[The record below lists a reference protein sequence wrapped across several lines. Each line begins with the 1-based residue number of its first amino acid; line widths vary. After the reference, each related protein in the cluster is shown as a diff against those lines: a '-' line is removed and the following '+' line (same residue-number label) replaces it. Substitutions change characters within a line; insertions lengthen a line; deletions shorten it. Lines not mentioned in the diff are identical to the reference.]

1 MKNFNESSKV
11 SILKCRTNKICKVL
25 NTVSHEI
32 FTLIQAFLITWGF
45 FFFLILCDYDISSHS
60 TIAPIESDYVPS
72 VFYIALIAN
81 FFVLCINIFYLAKS
95 EVVTTLPRKKYI
107 LNLII
112 DIIYTFLISLL
123 MFVKFPIR
131 HGLFGNFI
139 MTCAVLIITNW
150 VTSAIIDATNTP
162 DERYSTSFKM
172 TGTDVQVDTVIHD
185 EIKDTSLTL
194 STTSLDEVEFI
205 NTLLQMLKENPSL
218 PIFCRVDG
226 EIIDDNEL
234 CKIGRLRTYR
244 APQIDACSVAFENK
258 IIVKS
263 DGDYDIWFQDLFGD
277 EHLPDIDNIYEYKK
291 KRVDA
296 AVDWQEVILLEI
308 YTP

>member
-1 MKNFNESSKV
+1 MKNFNESTKV
-11 SILKCRTNKICKVL
+11 SILKYRTNKICKVL
-25 NTVSHEI
+25 NTVSREI
-32 FTLIQAFLITWGF
+32 FTLIRAFLITWGF
-45 FFFLILCDYDISSHS
+45 CFFFMLCDYDYLSQS
-60 TIAPIESDYVPS
+60 TITLIESDYVS
-72 VFYIALIAN
+72 CVLNIALLAN
-81 FFVLCINIFYLAKS
+81 ICVLCINIFYLTKS

-107 LNLII
+107 LNLVT
-112 DIIYTFLISLL
+112 DIIYTFIILL
-123 MFVKFPIR
+123 PVKFPI
-131 HGLFGNFI
+131 GQELFGNFI
-139 MTCAVLIITNW
+139 TICAVLIITNC
-150 VTSAIIDATNTP
+150 VTSAIIDATNTS
-162 DERYSTSFKM
+162 DVRYSTSFDV
-172 TGTDVQVDTVIHD
+172 TGSDVQVDAV
-185 EIKDTSLTL
+185 IKDEVKDISYTL
-194 STTSLDEVEFI
+194 STNSLDEVEFI

-244 APQIDACSVAFENK
+244 APQIDACSVAFEDK

-277 EHLPDIDNIYEYKK
+277 ENLPGIDSDNMHEYKK

>member
-11 SILKCRTNKICKVL
+11 TILKYRTNKICKVL
-25 NTVSHEI
+25 NIVSHEM
-32 FTLIQAFLITWGF
+32 FALIQAFLITWGF
-45 FFFLILCDYDISSHS
+45 FFFFMLCDYDLSSHS

-72 VFYIALIAN
+72 VFYIALIAD
-81 FFVLCINIFYLAKS
+81 FFVLCINIFYLAQS

-162 DERYSTSFKM
+162 DYSTSFKI

-185 EIKDTSLTL
+185 EVKDTSLTL
-194 STTSLDEVEFI
+194 STNSLDEVEFI

-244 APQIDACSVAFENK
+244 APQIDAFSVAFEDK
-258 IIVKS
+258 IIIMS
-263 DGDYDIWFQDLFGD
+263 DDDYDIWFQDLFGD
-277 EHLPDIDNIYEYKK
+277 EHLPNIDNIYDYKK

-296 AVDWQEVILLEI
+296 AVDWQKVILLEI

>member
-1 MKNFNESSKV
+1 MKNFNESSKA
-11 SILKCRTNKICKVL
+11 SILKYRTNKICKVL
-25 NTVSHEI
+25 NTISHEI

-45 FFFLILCDYDISSHS
+45 FYFLMLCDYDCSSQS
-60 TIAPIESDYVPS
+60 TITPIESDYVSS
-72 VFYIALIAN
+72 VFNIALIAN
-81 FFVLCINIFYLAKS
+81 FCVLCINIFYLAKS

-107 LNLII
+107 LNLVT
-112 DIIYTFLISLL
+112 DIIYTFLIALL

-172 TGTDVQVDTVIHD
+172 TGTDVQVDTAIHD

-226 EIIDDNEL
+226 EIIEDR
-234 CKIGRLRTYR
+234 K
-244 APQIDACSVAFENK
+244 SV
-258 IIVKS
+258 V
-263 DGDYDIWFQDLFGD
+263 
-277 EHLPDIDNIYEYKK
+277 
-291 KRVDA
+291 
-296 AVDWQEVILLEI
+296 
-308 YTP
+308 

>member
-11 SILKCRTNKICKVL
+11 TILKYRTNKICKVL
-25 NTVSHEI
+25 YTVSHEM
-32 FTLIQAFLITWGF
+32 FALIQAFLITWGF
-45 FFFLILCDYDISSHS
+45 FFFLMLCDYDYSSHS
-60 TIAPIESDYVPS
+60 AITLIESDYASS
-72 VFYIALIAN
+72 VFNIALIAN

-107 LNLII
+107 LNLVI
-112 DIIYTFLISLL
+112 DIICTFSISLL

-131 HGLFGNFI
+131 GLFGNFI

-150 VTSAIIDATNTP
+150 VTSAFIDATNTP
-162 DERYSTSFKM
+162 DERYSASFDV
-172 TGTDVQVDTVIHD
+172 TGTDVQIDTVIHD
-185 EIKDTSLTL
+185 EVKDISYTL

-244 APQIDACSVAFENK
+244 APQIDACSVAFEDK

-263 DGDYDIWFQDLFGD
+263 DDDYDIWFQDLFGD
-277 EHLPDIDNIYEYKK
+277 EHLPNIDNIYDYKK
-291 KRVDA
+291 KKVDA
-296 AVDWQEVILLEI
+296 AVDWQKVILLEI